1 MKTQTDLSIEQLVV
15 QFDYNELDQ
24 GTRLAFAAYFTTEE
38 EFLSLKEL
46 FSGIQQ
52 LDHLGPDPAVKQRL
66 DNLFVETHQ
75 QQTSRLRA
83 LYFNWKLVAAVL
95 CLAVLSLVF
104 WQSYSGR
111 ASKHTRLKTNQ
122 LAKQHPRK
130 NTHQVPQQ
138 DQHQERQDLPDQV
151 NDHHVRR
158 EPIPV
163 QLATHEPDPVSTQ
176 LKLADAPVYSM
187 MRSAEAITVQG
198 SINTEAD
205 QSILPQDG
213 IYNATEGLN
222 YSQKATDSLLLLI
235 VPND

>member
-24 GTRLAFAAYFTTEE
+24 VTRLAFAAYFTTEE
-38 EFLSLKEL
+38 EYLSLKEL
-46 FSGIQQ
+46 FSGLQQ
-52 LDHLGPDPAVKQRL
+52 LDHPGPDPAVKQRL

-75 QQTSRLRA
+75 QPTSRLRV

-95 CLAVLSLVF
+95 CLAILSIVF
-104 WQSYSGR
+104 WQSYSGQ

-138 DQHQERQDLPDQV
+138 DQQQERQDLPDQL
-151 NDHHVRR
+151 NDQHVRR
-158 EPIPV
+158 EPVAV

-176 LKLADAPVYSM
+176 LKLADAPEYSM
-187 MRSAEAITVQG
+187 MRSAAAITVQG
-198 SINTEAD
+198 SINNEAD